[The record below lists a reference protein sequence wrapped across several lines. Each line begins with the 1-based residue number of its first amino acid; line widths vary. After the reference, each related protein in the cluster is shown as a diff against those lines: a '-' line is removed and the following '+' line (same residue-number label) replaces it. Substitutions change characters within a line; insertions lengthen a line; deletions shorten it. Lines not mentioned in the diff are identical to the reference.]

1 MTFKAII
8 ACRQGPLAMYVDIQI
23 QVVEIHVNKIITPV
37 TVEPAV
43 IKNSDDVF
51 MTPRL
56 SEFAKGGSFF
66 ENICPWDPTKQTDQ
80 LSRESLFL

>member
-1 MTFKAII
+1 
-8 ACRQGPLAMYVDIQI
+8 
-23 QVVEIHVNKIITPV
+23 
-37 TVEPAV
+37 V

>member
-8 ACRQGPLAMYVDIQI
+8 ACHQGPLAMYVDIQI
-23 QVVEIHVNKIITPV
+23 QVVEIHVNKITTPV

-43 IKNSDDVF
+43 VKNSDDVI
-51 MTPRL
+51 MAPCL

-66 ENICPWDPTKQTDQ
+66 ENICPCDPTERTDQ

>member
-8 ACRQGPLAMYVDIQI
+8 ACHQGPLAMYI
-23 QVVEIHVNKIITPV
+23 EIHVNKIVTPV
-37 TVEPAV
+37 AVEPAV
-43 IKNSDDVF
+43 INVF
-51 MTPRL
+51 MASRL

-66 ENICPWDPTKQTDQ
+66 ENICPCDPTERTDQ